1 MSPRAMPP
9 EGQAL
14 TSTVSADV
22 PASAGMF
29 RRQRLTPLGSFNVLF
44 IGFLLAP
51 VVVVVLVAFTPEGW
65 LKIPTTSFSLRWF
78 RAIGEHPEFI
88 SAFRN
93 SLGIAVGA
101 SILATAIGT
110 LAALGIVRYRFPG
123 REVVSSFLLSP
134 LMVPTVVSGVALLY
148 FFSRIGLASTLA
160 GVIVAHVVVTMPYVI
175 RTVGASLAG
184 FDRSLELAAMTLG
197 ANRLQTFWHVTLPLS
212 LPGMT
217 AGAVFAF
224 IVSFDELTVTLFVT
238 GPKLVTLPIRI
249 YNHITYITDPLV
261 AAVSALL
268 VFLTIGVVLIL
279 ERLVGLDR
287 LLGTQ

>member
-1 MSPRAMPP
+1 MSP
-9 EGQAL
+9 
-14 TSTVSADV
+14 
-22 PASAGMF
+22 PAG
-29 RRQRLTPLGSFNVLF
+29 RVRLTPLGVFNVLF
-44 IGFLLAP
+44 IGFLIAP

-78 RAIGEHPEFI
+78 RAIADHPEFI

-93 SLGIAVGA
+93 SLAIAVTA

-134 LMVPTVVSGVALLY
+134 LMVPTVVTGVALLY
-148 FFSRIGLASTLA
+148 FFSRIGLASTL
-160 GVIVAHVVVTMPYVI
+160 GGIIVAHVVVTGPYVV
-175 RTVGASLAG
+175 RTVSASLAG

-197 ANRLQTFWHVTLPLS
+197 ADRWQTFRRVTLPLI
-212 LPGMT
+212 LPGLT
-217 AGAVFAF
+217 AGAIFAF

-238 GPKLVTLPIRI
+238 GPKLATLPIRI

-268 VFLTIGVVLIL
+268 VFLTIGIVLIL

-287 LLGTQ
+287 LLGTG

>member
-1 MSPRAMPP
+1 
-9 EGQAL
+9 
-14 TSTVSADV
+14 
-22 PASAGMF
+22 MF
-29 RRQRLTPLGSFNVLF
+29 RSQSLTPLGVFNVLF

-65 LKIPTTSFSLRWF
+65 LKVPTTSFSLRWF
-78 RAIGEHPEFI
+78 RAIADHPEFI

-93 SLGIAVGA
+93 SLGIAVAA
-101 SILATAIGT
+101 SVLATAIGT

-123 REVVSSFLLSP
+123 REVVASFLLSP
-134 LMVPTVVSGVALLY
+134 LMVPTVVTGVALLY
-148 FFSRIGLASTLA
+148 FFSRIGLASTLG
-160 GVIVAHVVVTMPYVI
+160 GVIVAHVVVTGPYVV
-175 RTVGASLAG
+175 RTVSASLAG

-197 ANRLQTFWHVTLPLS
+197 AGRWQTFRRVTLPLI
-212 LPGMT
+212 LPGLT

-238 GPKLVTLPIRI
+238 GPKLATLPIRI

-268 VFLTIGVVLIL
+268 VFLTIGIVLIL

-287 LLGTQ
+287 LFGTG

>member
-1 MSPRAMPP
+1 MRGLSRP
-9 EGQAL
+9 AL
-14 TSTVSADV
+14 A
-22 PASAGMF
+22 
-29 RRQRLTPLGSFNVLF
+29 LFNVLF
-44 IGFLLAP
+44 LCFLVAP

-65 LKIPTTSFSLRWF
+65 LQIPTTRFSVRWF
-78 RAIGEHPEFI
+78 RAILDHPEFI

-93 SLGIAVGA
+93 SALIAVAA
-101 SILATAIGT
+101 SALSTTLGT
-110 LAALGIVRYRFPG
+110 LAALGIVRHRFPG
-123 REVVSSFLLSP
+123 RDLVQSFLLSP

-148 FFSRIGLASTLA
+148 FFSRVGLASTLT
-160 GVIVAHVVVTMPYVI
+160 GVVVAHVIVTGPYVI
-175 RTVGASLAG
+175 RTVSASLAG
-184 FDRSLELAAMTLG
+184 FDRSLEHAAMTLG
-197 ANRLQTFWHVTLPLS
+197 ANRLQTFWRVTLPLI
-212 LPGMT
+212 LPGVS

-261 AAVSALL
+261 AAISATL
-268 VFLTIGVVLIL
+268 VFLTIGVVLVL

>member
-1 MSPRAMPP
+1 MKP
-9 EGQAL
+9 G
-14 TSTVSADV
+14 
-22 PASAGMF
+22 AGV
-29 RRQRLTPLGSFNVLF
+29 TPLGVFNVLF
-44 IGFLLAP
+44 IGFLVAP

-65 LKIPTTSFSLRWF
+65 LSIPTTSFSLRWF
-78 RAIGEHPEFI
+78 RAIADHPEFI

-93 SLGIAVGA
+93 SLGIALAA
-101 SILATAIGT
+101 SLLATAIGT

-123 REVVSSFLLSP
+123 RDVVSSFLLSP
-134 LMVPTVVSGVALLY
+134 LMVPTVVTGVALLY

-160 GVIVAHVVVTMPYVI
+160 GIIVAHVVVTGPYVV
-175 RTVGASLAG
+175 RTVSASLAG

-197 ANRLQTFWHVTLPLS
+197 AGRWQTFRSVTLPLIQ
-212 LPGMT
+212 PGLA

-238 GPKLVTLPIRI
+238 GPKLATLPIRI

-268 VFLTIGVVLIL
+268 VFLTIGIVLIL

-287 LLGTQ
+287 LLGTG

>member
-1 MSPRAMPP
+1 MRGLPR
-9 EGQAL
+9 
-14 TSTVSADV
+14 
-22 PASAGMF
+22 
-29 RRQRLTPLGSFNVLF
+29 RPLEVFNALF

-78 RAIGEHPEFI
+78 REIARHPEFI
-88 SAFRN
+88 EAFRN
-93 SLGIAVGA
+93 SLVIAVAA
-101 SILATAIGT
+101 SGLATLLGT

-123 REVVSSFLLSP
+123 RDLVNSFLLSP
-134 LMVPTVVSGVALLY
+134 LMVPTVVTGVALLY
-148 FFSRIGLASTLA
+148 FFSRVGLAATVPGIVA
-160 GVIVAHVVVTMPYVI
+160 AHVIVTGPYVI
-175 RTVGASLAG
+175 RTVSASLAG

-197 ANRLQTFWHVTLPLS
+197 ADRLQTFFRITFPLI
-212 LPGMT
+212 LPGVT
-217 AGAVFAF
+217 AGALFAF

-261 AAVSALL
+261 AAVSAAI
-268 VFLTIGVVLIL
+268 VFLTVGVVLVL

-287 LLGTQ
+287 LLGTL

>member
-1 MSPRAMPP
+1 MSP
-9 EGQAL
+9 
-14 TSTVSADV
+14 
-22 PASAGMF
+22 PAG
-29 RRQRLTPLGSFNVLF
+29 RVRLTPLGVFNVLF
-44 IGFLLAP
+44 IGFLIAP

-78 RAIGEHPEFI
+78 RAIADHPEFI

-93 SLGIAVGA
+93 SLAIAVTA

-123 REVVSSFLLSP
+123 REVVSSLLLSP
-134 LMVPTVVSGVALLY
+134 LMVPTVVTGVALLY
-148 FFSRIGLASTLA
+148 FFSRIGLASTL
-160 GVIVAHVVVTMPYVI
+160 GGIIVAHVVVTGPYVV
-175 RTVGASLAG
+175 RTVSASLAG

-197 ANRLQTFWHVTLPLS
+197 ADRWQTFRRVTLPLI
-212 LPGMT
+212 LPGLT
-217 AGAVFAF
+217 AGAIFAF

-238 GPKLVTLPIRI
+238 GPKLATLPIRI

-268 VFLTIGVVLIL
+268 VFLTIGIVLIL

-287 LLGTQ
+287 LLGTG